1 MSFLLPSARN
11 LNLLIVLGCIFMMAV
26 ALIIFE
32 RLLELAP
39 CPMCIFQRFGVITVG
54 LIAATAALHNP
65 GPSGTRTYGWLT
77 VLAAAGGG
85 AVSGRHVWLQGL
97 PEDQVPACGPGLD
110 YLMEIFPF
118 IDVITIVLQ
127 GDGSCAE
134 IDWSFLGLSL
144 PGWTLIGFIGLGS
157 LGLLQ
162 VLRRA

>member
-1 MSFLLPSARN
+1 MGF
-11 LNLLIVLGCIFMMAV
+11 ID
-26 ALIIFE
+26 
-32 RLLELAP
+32 
-39 CPMCIFQRFGVITVG
+39 
-54 LIAATAALHNP
+54 ATAALHYP
-65 GPSGTRTYGWLT
+65 GPSGTQSYGLLT
-77 VLAAAGGG
+77 VSAAAGGG

-118 IDVITIVLQ
+118 IDVITIVLR